1 MSQKTD
7 AQLLVQANV
16 IKNETQIGQN
26 TATRVG
32 NMFVDSIDS
41 KLNKDEASTTYLEI
55 TDAANEY
62 LSIANAENE
71 YLKIDGAN
79 ANADIDI
86 DGFSINAKSLHV
98 KGTGGAGHVGLKH
111 QNANI
116 TASGNE
122 SSIGANSSGNPVWK
136 NANHALETM
145 MTNDQ
150 FGPIV
155 NAMTAKTTAID
166 ADMMPLI
173 DSAASNAG
181 KKITW
186 ANIKATLKT
195 YFDTLYQV
203 VLESGTNIKTINGT
217 SVLGSG
223 NISIP
228 SFDPALSHVIFFDF
242 SFDRISAG
250 SLTQYTIGTQ
260 AGAGQGGALLDGT
273 YTNAVGVYRLT
284 SGTTAASGLAW
295 ISPGSTTSVYRPGMC
310 AATFLTRANVSAL
323 STASERY
330 IARIGFFGALIYNA
344 NPTNGIFFRY
354 TDNVNSGYY
363 ECVCRNSNT
372 ETVIN
377 TTIAPA
383 ISTNWDKLEIRFNAA
398 GTSIQFLIND
408 VSQGS
413 ITTNIPTTIYHIMI
427 VNLQKVGGSAS
438 QLLDVDYVYF
448 NTTKS

>member
-7 AQLLVQANV
+7 AQLLTQANV

-86 DGFSINAKSLHV
+86 DGFSLNAKSLHV

-111 QNANI
+111 QSANI

-136 NANHALETM
+136 NANNALEFIF
-145 MTNDQ
+145 TNGL
-150 FGPIV
+150 FGSILHSF
-155 NAMTAKTTAID
+155 TEKTTPID
-166 ADMMPLI
+166 ADQVGI
-173 DSAASNAG
+173 SDSAASNAS
-181 KKITW
+181 KKVTW

-203 VLESGTNIKTINGT
+203 VLQSGTNIKTINGT

-242 SFDRISAG
+242 SYDRINPG
-250 SLTQYTIGTQ
+250 LTAQYTVGTQ
-260 AGAGQGGALLDGT
+260 AGAGQGGALQDGT

-284 SGTTAASGLAW
+284 SGTTATAGLSW
-295 ISPGSTTSVYRPGMC
+295 ISPGSITSVFRPGMC
-310 AATFLTRANVSAL
+310 AATFITRANVSAL

-330 IARIGFFGALIYNA
+330 IIRIGFYGALIYNA

-354 TDNVNSGYY
+354 TDNVNSGFY
-363 ECVCRNSNT
+363 ECVCRNNNT

-398 GTSIQFLIND
+398 GTSVQFLIND

-413 ITTNIPTTIYHIMI
+413 ITTNIPTTIYHLMI
-427 VNLQKVGGSAS
+427 LNLHKVAGSSS
-438 QLLDVDYVYF
+438 QLLDFDYVYF
-448 NTTKS
+448 NTTKP